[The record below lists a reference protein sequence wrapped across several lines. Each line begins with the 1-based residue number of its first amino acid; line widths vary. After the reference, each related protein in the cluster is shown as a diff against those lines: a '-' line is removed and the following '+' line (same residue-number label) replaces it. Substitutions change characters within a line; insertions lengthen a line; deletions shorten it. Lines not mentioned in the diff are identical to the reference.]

1 MFRRNAGILTKTVK
15 KKINCWEKKEISSR
29 RFRQTGQL
37 AFYDKIYSDASNWYQ
52 NVKTKNYC
60 EINGKGKKSYN
71 ERINIGHGTFTPLV
85 ILANGGM
92 SRGCQTFYTKLP
104 EKIPE
109 KACQSNSVFSS
120 CIVDSVKKILW
131 WSQFAFAY
139 VKL

>member
-1 MFRRNAGILTKTVK
+1 MTRL
-15 KKINCWEKKEISSR
+15 
-29 RFRQTGQL
+29 
-37 AFYDKIYSDASNWYQ
+37 FYSNASNWYQ

-120 CIVDSVKKILW
+120 CIVDLVKKKFCDEVNLHLLTWNCSLKDKDVMDSI
-131 WSQFAFAY
+131 SKDADGIEESSSINAEIKY
-139 VKL
+139 S

>member
-1 MFRRNAGILTKTVK
+1 MTRL
-15 KKINCWEKKEISSR
+15 
-29 RFRQTGQL
+29 
-37 AFYDKIYSDASNWYQ
+37 FYSNASNWYQ

-120 CIVDSVKKILW
+120 CIVDSVKKKFCDEVNLHLLTWNCSLKDKDVMDSI
-131 WSQFAFAY
+131 SKDADGIEESSSINAEIKY
-139 VKL
+139 S